1 MSYRKI
7 TDFRTNGV
15 VTIYPSD
22 TRLTPGTWEKGL
34 MMQERLPFV
43 LYRRT
48 LKSGKKVYYSRFLK
62 QDGVYTSG
70 RSTGQTSK
78 KKATIEAWKYV
89 P

>member
-1 MSYRKI
+1 
-7 TDFRTNGV
+7 
-15 VTIYPSD
+15 
-22 TRLTPGTWEKGL
+22 